1 MKAVMSDSRKQI
13 EKEADEHI
21 SLGMLLRRRRIPARA
36 AAVRRVMAEP
46 LSVAQKVERIR
57 QIDAE
62 SSGEPSESP
71 APEAPAAEERGER
84 RELTRALQAVKV
96 QPSPVSYWRYL
107 LRERSKIRAFG
118 RRTHTLLASWLPPGV
133 RVDPRIARFFEQHLQ
148 PWAAELARR
157 LEPVLDLGWLH
168 LTKRQYNWI
177 VVLKQLCD
185 RLLATPFVRFNIRD
199 PNLIDALRRLESLFL
214 LLHHSEAVTQRL
226 LSSLRTVFEKKSKLE
241 SEYGPVADLV
251 NRLLAEE
258 LTLPSLWNCLLAL
271 NMAKTRRFL
280 SLGDLIRPGLGE
292 AVSAEEYDCSP
303 QVRAKI
309 EEFVES
315 SVEMLQALHE
325 QLVEVRRLS
334 AYLANDESG
343 NLDSRLLASFYET
356 EVKGEGVLL
365 EKDRENVMVL
375 APRFFTAFDRA
386 FQALLTGKV
395 TFAGGGKGAVFSPD
409 CFQNELTR
417 LRNAVEKL
425 ERAAFSY
432 ANFPYK
438 RYLQIRASTM
448 GAIPKEVEVLQL
460 IDEGLAVIFT
470 LGQSLARL
478 LAMNG
483 VGAGE
488 GEGEQPVEASALQGK
503 PFRLPFAGRRLQ
515 ARGFL
520 QGKSVA
526 ELLAQVTGICLEA
539 DVLFQDPAIFLLL
552 GKESRIISQLQLKL
566 RQLEHLVD
574 EKTYTEL
581 KLRYA

>member
-1 MKAVMSDSRKQI
+1 MKAAMSDSRKQI

-21 SLGMLLRRRRIPARA
+21 SLGMLLRLRRVPARA
-36 AAVRRVMAEP
+36 AAVRRIMAEP
-46 LSVAQKVERIR
+46 LSVAQKIERIR

-62 SSGEPSESP
+62 AG
-71 APEAPAAEERGER
+71 AEEPAGQVAEASGSGER
-84 RELTRALQAVKV
+84 RELARALQSVKIP
-96 QPSPVSYWRYL
+96 PSPVSYWRYL
-107 LRERSKIRAFG
+107 LRERSKLRAFG

-133 RVDPRIARFFEQHLQ
+133 RLDPRLPRFFEQHFQ
-148 PWAAELARR
+148 PWAAELSRR

-168 LTKRQYNWI
+168 LGKRQYNWI

-185 RLLATPFVRFNIRD
+185 RLLAPNLARLNIRD
-199 PNLIDALRRLESLFL
+199 PDLLDGLRRLESLFL
-214 LLHHSEAVTQRL
+214 LLHHDDAVTQRL
-226 LSSLRTVFEKKSKLE
+226 LGSLRTVFEKKSKLE
-241 SEYGPVADLV
+241 SEYGPAANLV
-251 NRLLAEE
+251 NRLLSEE

-271 NMAKTRRFL
+271 NMARSRRFL
-280 SLGDLIRPGLGE
+280 SLADLIRPGLAE
-292 AVSAEEYDCSP
+292 VVSGEEYDCSP
-303 QVRAKI
+303 QVRQKI

-315 SVEMLQALHE
+315 SVEMLQTLHE

-334 AYLANDESG
+334 SYLANDESG
-343 NLDSRLLASFYET
+343 NLDTSLLASFYEA
-356 EVKGEGVLL
+356 EVRGEGVLL

-375 APRFFTAFDRA
+375 APRFFTAFDRT
-386 FQALLTGKV
+386 FQALLNGRV
-395 TFAGGGKGAVFSPD
+395 AFAGGGKGAVFSPD

-425 ERAAFSY
+425 EKAAFSY

-460 IDEGLAVIFT
+460 IDEGLAVIFG

-478 LAMNG
+478 LALNSL
-483 VGAGE
+483 GAAEEE
-488 GEGEQPVEASALQGK
+488 GEEPVEASALQGK
-503 PFRLPFAGRRLQ
+503 PFRLPFTGRKLQ

-520 QGKSVA
+520 QGKSVL
-526 ELLAQVTGICLEA
+526 ELLGEVTGICLEA

-552 GKESRIISQLQLKL
+552 GKESKISSQLQLKL